1 MLLTT
6 LGVHNNQ
13 PFITVKLILL
23 KVIMFH
29 QNKELLPPGDYS
41 DLSTGNNEPNESITL
56 VYVGIPFRNQ
66 LGWDEVVKEN

>member
-41 DLSTGNNEPNESITL
+41 DLSLGNKDPTK
-56 VYVGIPFRNQ
+56 GINLSL
-66 LGWDEVVKEN
+66 LGYLSEINLDGWR